1 MTKEQFIQEAH
12 KLALEFSKLCWEFNA
27 SESKNYSAEV
37 YGNKFSNGTD
47 KGTIIVGNICFSMQ
61 QNKSNALT
69 DSLEPATLDF
79 SIGQFD
85 SAKMVRGTNY
95 FDNNGSATDLQVTEY
110 AYGKLVL
117 EDDVATVDIDFLEQ
131 EPDYPDDGMTPE
143 EVAKYIKYF
152 GLTGI
157 PGKLDSQGSRTYTVS
172 GLRSNIDKMLADMD
186 KSTSLDYKFP
196 WDTDD
201 VNGDG
206 DTDITVV
213 DTDDDGSPDT
223 AITTADSKAEDKEAT
238 EVLKEKFEHDDEDIT
253 TTGKTKKELEN
264 ETLSDERQKDKQQ
277 PKDTQQPKKKKGQ
290 LIYDDEQDSGVSGWL
305 KKMSP
310 ARNKKSGGTVSDVT
324 QKNILK
330 VLSEHRF

>member
-1 MTKEQFIQEAH
+1 MKISEKNYTNQDFVNFLKQLLENEVYADGNDEDIS
-12 KLALEFSKLCWEFNA
+12 EFSDMSPAERHEYLQKKYNWSDDDLSDAF
-27 SESKNYSAEV
+27 SEMYPDN
-37 YGNKFSNGTD
+37 NH
-47 KGTIIVGNICFSMQ
+47 
-61 QNKSNALT
+61 LT
-69 DSLEPATLDF
+69 D
-79 SIGQFD
+79 
-85 SAKMVRGTNY
+85 
-95 FDNNGSATDLQVTEY
+95 
-110 AYGKLVL
+110 L